1 MKREIVLSTS
11 GGRVLTGSGLR
22 PVAGNSEFGVGAKV
36 FILDN
41 AILGQKRTQARR
53 KPFAIETVTTQ
64 PPLPVVGY
72 KFASGTTMY
81 YTDLELNLLREE
93 QIPVPVDGT
102 QLLAHTYNER
112 AEYLIWFVD
121 SRCIIQKDGETI
133 ADFVSVFAE
142 KPFES
147 DGYVDDDGRLIWG
160 ASIIDYDTVFIASY
174 DNNVLAGQK
183 TILRT
188 EVEAAYRARMEQIAN
203 TATVSTT
210 VTPGQTYTEVF
221 PFVSIDVFPSVLHHA
236 EYIGVTLESDYIS
249 ASKGQGEVVDYF
261 NSGGL
266 SSASSYAT
274 IYANVNMYQYG
285 QNKDGSYTDHS
296 YSSILVASHLRNAVI
311 YDIANGAVV
320 EEMQVHEDASY
331 ASDSETLYSHVE
343 VDSIGEPE
351 PTTAVVISEQSRGNT
366 VSGFALRSPDFQSQY
381 FSYHGTINVPVT
393 VTALTGENAGQS
405 RTGWITSVFAPPV
418 QPVWF
423 DFATAWDNVPVD
435 GDTYTFNIRRGFITD
450 TYTMGSIAATVY
462 VTEIQNIT
470 EPKIVAPIGNEYAIQ
485 KGLKMENVYG
495 WVSPSRWL
503 LYGGQECVELNPY
516 SNSGAWY
523 TAPASLTG
531 LADGQAIKADGAS
544 VSTSETQ
551 LYSILTKR
559 FTGVTI

>member
-1 MKREIVLSTS
+1 MISTEIVQSVEN
-11 GGRVLTGSGLR
+11 GRIITNKGVR
-22 PVAGNSEFGVGAKV
+22 RAAGNALIRVGSAV
-36 FILDN
+36 TVMGDMVI
-41 AILGQKRTQARR
+41 GWRR
-53 KPFAIETVTTQ
+53 RAGYVPGAPPQETYR
-64 PPLPVVGY
+64 L
-72 KFASGTTMY
+72 ASSDLTMY
-81 YTDLELNLLREE
+81 IVNSAFEIIRTETI
-93 QIPVPVDGT
+93 IPPVDGA

-174 DNNVLAGQK
+174 NNNVLAGQK

-236 EYIGVTLESDYIS
+236 EYIGVTLESDYIR
-249 ASKGQGEVVDYF
+249 ASKGQCEVVDYF

-274 IYANVNMYQYG
+274 IYANVNMYQYW
-285 QNKDGSYTDHS
+285 QNNDGSYTDHS

-331 ASDSETLYSHVE
+331 ASDSETLYSHIE
-343 VDSIGEPE
+343 VDSIGAPE
-351 PTTAVVISEQSRGNT
+351 PTTAVVISVQGHANT
-366 VSGFALRSPDFQSQY
+366 ESGFAVGPQDFESQY
-381 FSYHGTINVPVT
+381 FLFYGTTDVPVT

-405 RTGWITSVFAPPV
+405 RTGWITSVFTHQSPV

-462 VTEIQNIT
+462 VPEIQNIT

-531 LADGQAIKADGAS
+531 LADGQAIKADGAN